1 MSDILSVAF
10 FSGLVAACVRLTM
23 PILFTALGECLSEQS
38 GILNIGLE
46 GYMLTGALSGFVGAT
61 LIGGNLWMGVL
72 IALIVG
78 AMMGL
83 LIGFLTITLRA
94 DQVVAGVAL
103 NIFALGV
110 TNFSFRLI
118 FSDQL
123 KSPTT
128 KPFPTYPI
136 PFLADIPILGEAFF
150 NQSLFIYL
158 GYLLV
163 PAVWALMFKTPFG
176 LKIRAAGEKPEA
188 VDSAGISVYG
198 VRYACVM
205 IAGALGA
212 VGGAFLTL
220 GSLNVFVEN
229 VTAGRGFIALT
240 AVIFGGWHP
249 VKIFGACL
257 FFGLADAFQLRMQA
271 LDFGIPYQWL
281 LMTPYVLT
289 LIALFSLAGRT
300 KAPSAIT
307 LPFVKESR

>member
-1 MSDILSVAF
+1 VSEILTIAF
-10 FSGLVAACVRLTM
+10 LSGLMAACIRLTI
-23 PILFTALGECLSEQS
+23 PILFTALGEAVSEQA

-46 GYMLTGALSGFVGAT
+46 GYMLAGALAGFAGAYF
-61 LIGGNLWMGVL
+61 LGGNLWMGVL

-78 AMMGL
+78 GVL
-83 LIGFLTITLRA
+83 GFLIGFLTITLRA

-136 PFLADIPILGEAFF
+136 PLLSDIPVLGGALFD
-150 NQSLFIYL
+150 QSLFVYL

-163 PAVWALMFKTPFG
+163 PATWVLLYKA
-176 LKIRAAGEKPEA
+176 
-188 VDSAGISVYG
+188 DSAGVSVYG
-198 VRYACVM
+198 VRYACVV

-212 VGGAFLTL
+212 MGGAFLTL

-249 VKIFGACL
+249 WKILGACL
-257 FFGLADAFQLRMQA
+257 FFGLADAIQLRMQA
-271 LDFGIPYQWL
+271 LDFGIPYQFL

-307 LPFVKESR
+307 IPFAKESR

>member
-1 MSDILSVAF
+1 MSDILTVAF
-10 FSGLVAACVRLTM
+10 FSGLMAACVRLAI
-23 PILFTALGECLSEQS
+23 PILFTAMGEAISEQS

-46 GYMLTGALSGFVGAT
+46 GYMLAGALAGFVGAT
-61 LIGGNLWMGVL
+61 FTGGNLWMGVL
-72 IALIVG
+72 VAWIVG
-78 AMMGL
+78 GLLGL

-103 NIFALGV
+103 NIFALGA
-110 TNFSFRLI
+110 TNFAFRII
-118 FSDQL
+118 FSSQL

-128 KPFPTYPI
+128 DPFPTYPI
-136 PFLADIPILGEAFF
+136 PLLADIPVVGQAFF
-150 NQSLFIYL
+150 DHSIFVYL

-163 PAVWALMFKTPFG
+163 PLTWVLLYKTSFG

-188 VDSAGISVYG
+188 ADSAGISVYG
-198 VRYACVM
+198 VRYACVI
-205 IAGALGA
+205 IAGSLGA

-220 GSLNVFVEN
+220 GSLNLFVEN
-229 VTAGRGFIALT
+229 ITAGRGFIALT
-240 AVIFGGWHP
+240 SVIFGGWHP

-271 LDFGIPYQWL
+271 LDFGIPYQFL

-300 KAPSAIT
+300 RAPSAIT
-307 LPFVKESR
+307 IPFVKESR